1 MQELRRA
8 IFIAV
13 ILLTALYSFPV
24 LAAEEPAV
32 SALAAILIDRDSG
45 RILWAKDARRRLPIA
60 STTKIM
66 TALLALEHGREDD
79 PVTVSPKA
87 ASTEGS
93 SIWLDKGE
101 KKTLGELI
109 YGLMLRSG
117 NDAAVAIAEH
127 IGGTEK
133 NFVLMMNQ
141 KAATLGAKDTLYSNP
156 HGLPG
161 GRHYSTAYD
170 LGLITCRALQNER
183 FRQIISTPTWT
194 ISWPGR
200 PWDRVMSNQNRLL
213 ELYPGGDGVKTGW
226 TIAAGRCFVGSATR
240 DGWQLVC
247 VVLNAPQMW
256 EDAVLLLDYGFE
268 RYLRRKIFHRDQVL
282 CTASVRKGSSRVD
295 AAVKEDLYLPLLPGE
310 EGALYCRI
318 VLNEVIK
325 APLPAGVMIGEVEV
339 YLGDQLLD
347 RTSLYSAHTVG
358 RRGLLSYF
366 LDLFGSLV
374 RGEVRD

>member
-1 MQELRRA
+1 MQKIPRV

-13 ILLTALYSFPV
+13 FLLTALCSLPA
-24 LAAEEPAV
+24 AAEEPAV
-32 SALAAILIDRDSG
+32 SAMAAILMDRDSG
-45 RILWAKDARRRLPIA
+45 RILWSKDASRRLPIA

-66 TALLALEHGREDD
+66 TALLALEHGHEDD
-79 PVTVSPKA
+79 MVTVSRAA

-117 NDAAVAIAEH
+117 NDAAVAIAEY

-133 NFVLMMNQ
+133 KFVLMMNRE
-141 KAATLGAKDTLYSNP
+141 AAALGAVDTHFSNP
-156 HGLPG
+156 HGLPDG
-161 GRHYSTAYD
+161 PHYSTAFD

-226 TIAAGRCFVGSATR
+226 TVAAGRCFVGSATR
-240 DGWQLVC
+240 NGWQLVC

-268 RYLRRKIFHRDQVL
+268 NYRRQRILHRDQVL
-282 CTASVRKGSSRVD
+282 CTAPVLKGNSRVNV
-295 AAVKEDLYLPLLPGE
+295 AVEENLYLPLLPGE
-310 EGALYCRI
+310 RETLHCRI
-318 VLNEVIK
+318 ALDEPIR
-325 APLPAGVMIGEVEV
+325 APLPEGVKIGEVEV
-339 YLGDQLLD
+339 YLGEQLLE
-347 RTSLYSAHTVG
+347 RAGLCSGHAVG
-358 RRGLLSYF
+358 RRGLFSYI
-366 LDLFGSLV
+366 LDLIGFLV